1 MGHNWLP
8 DVQLGLSSILTGL
21 LITESA
27 IRLLGRRHRHKD
39 RRA

>member
-8 DVQLGLSSILTGL
+8 DVQLGLSIVLTAL
-21 LITESA
+21 LITEA
-27 IRLLGRRHRHKD
+27 TIRLLGRRHRHKD